1 LFARTVRKKIMLGE
15 PRKEDMSILEEVE
28 ITSTSPFDEDVDPKA
43 LDLIVKITKRM
54 SLNMKGDGA

>member
-1 LFARTVRKKIMLGE
+1 VRKKIMLGE